1 MKLRAWVKYLL
12 GAWCIL
18 DIFLIV
24 LCLYMMRLVE
34 IGGV

>member
-1 MKLRAWVKYLL
+1 MKLRTWVKYLL
-12 GAWCIL
+12 GAWCVL

-24 LCLYMMRLVE
+24 LALYMLRLVE

>member
-1 MKLRAWVKYLL
+1 MKIRTWVKYLL
-12 GAWCIL
+12 GVWCIL

-24 LCLYMMRLVE
+24 LALYMARLVE

>member
-1 MKLRAWVKYLL
+1 MKLRTWTKYFL
-12 GAWCIL
+12 GIWCIL

-24 LCLYMMRLVE
+24 LALYMDRLVE